1 MKDPNPVLVRALC
14 SEELDDWLDH
24 NSPGYSWTRKT
35 VVRWIDDDDDVRV
48 AVTLK
53 VPTEEIAM
61 IIKLRFGV

>member
-1 MKDPNPVLVRALC
+1 MMKDPNPVLVKALC
-14 SEELDDWLDH
+14 SEELDDWLDQ
-24 NSPGYSWTRKT
+24 NAPGYSWTRKT
-35 VVRWIDDDDDVRV
+35 VVRWIDDDVRV